1 MTRVLAV
8 AGSAGLM
15 MVLSG
20 CASAP
25 LTRAEVDG
33 RIVCDSDRMDRAER
47 EARKNGAGIVWVNC
61 PTATLRVASYRGLQ
75 Q

>member
-15 MVLSG
+15 MILAG

-25 LTRAEVDG
+25 LTRADADARAG
-33 RIVCDSDRMDRAER
+33 CDTERMDRVER
-47 EARKNGAGIVWVNC
+47 AARMNGTGLIWVNC
-61 PTATLRVASYRGLQ
+61 PTATLRVASNH
-75 Q
+75 